1 MDVGSLAGLIRQRAR
16 NLFGRAPEEPLY
28 LEHLGVDN
36 VDILGVFQGRF
47 LQKLLLSFGCISLDM
62 VLLLL
67 SLQELLS
74 QIDSI

>member
-36 VDILGVFQGRF
+36 VNVLGVFQGCL
-47 LQKLLLSFGCISLDM
+47 LQKLLLSSWGFSLDL